1 MAVLNELARLLFVL
15 PEAQADLLR
24 FLLPGFLEEYDLSA
38 VRQLDT
44 QFVITTDAAGSRT
57 ELRLDLLFLVPARTP
72 GKPPALWHLEPQQGG
87 WREFQGRMRRYHRM
101 IHGPFPDWLLVSTGI
116 TTTPTG
122 GALGRS
128 PVQRQSVGDWLVEEF
143 WFLHFPAGDLAAA
156 DHAASDNPLVQAHRA
171 NMRWSRK
178 VRKVA
183 RLLEIYRALRRLTL
197 PGAYRQR
204 LMWWA
209 EASLEL
215 TAAQRAEVR
224 TRWRAEIGGEEM
236 ERTFVSLFEEE
247 ALERGLKQG
256 REQGEAWGEARGL
269 RRTLLK
275 QLRVKFGDLP
285 RSVPE
290 QVQEIASVEQLD
302 ALLERL
308 LTANSLAELGLD
320 GYREAAPAA

>member
-1 MAVLNELARLLFVL
+1 MADLNELARLLFVL

-24 FLLPGFLEEYDLSA
+24 FLLPDFLREYDLA
-38 VRQLDT
+38 AARPLDT
-44 QFVITTDAAGSRT
+44 QFVITTDEAGTRT
-57 ELRLDLLFLVPARTP
+57 ELRLDLLLLVPARTS
-72 GKPPALWHLEPQQGG
+72 GNFPALLHLEPQQGG
-87 WREFQGRMRRYHRM
+87 WLEFQVRMGRYHRM
-101 IHGPFPDWLLVSTGI
+101 IHGPFPDWLLVSIGI

-122 GALGRS
+122 GTVGRS
-128 PVQRQSVGDWLVEEF
+128 PVQRQSVGDWVVEEF

-156 DHAASDNPLVQAHRA
+156 DHVTSDNALVQAHRA
-171 NMRWSRK
+171 NMRWPRR

-183 RLLEIYRALRRLTL
+183 RLLEIFRALRRLT
-197 PGAYRQR
+197 PPRAYRQR

-224 TRWRAEIGGEEM
+224 ARWQAEIGEDEM

-247 ALERGLKQG
+247 ALERGL
-256 REQGEAWGEARGL
+256 EQGKAWGKQD
-269 RRTLLK
+269 TLLR

-285 RSVPE
+285 SSVPG
-290 QVQEIASVEQLD
+290 QVQGMVSLEQLD
-302 ALLERL
+302 GLLERL

-320 GYREAAPAA
+320 GYREPATAA